1 MVALRLVTSL
11 DPLVLDRV
19 LERARALPGAVV
31 VFDLDS
37 TLLDNRP
44 RQARILREFGQERG
58 IPALA
63 HAQPRHWVDWSIAHA
78 MENCGLP
85 ASEVARLVDDAKE
98 FWRVR
103 FFTSAYCRDDD
114 AIAGARDYLA
124 AVHDVGAFIAYCTGR
139 HEEMRAGSVAS
150 FVRHGFPLP
159 SANREDRVALLM
171 KPELEINDDTY
182 KDSAYAQLRTLGPAV
197 IAAFDNEPTHVN
209 GYRAAFPDAFAVH
222 LDTDHSGRPVE
233 LLPGIVSV
241 ENFVRA

>member
-1 MVALRLVTSL
+1 MVALRLVTSH

-19 LERARALPGAVV
+19 LDRARALPGAVV

-85 ASEVARLVDDAKE
+85 AAEVARLADDAKE

-114 AIAGARDYLA
+114 AIAGAREYLA
-124 AVHDVGAFIAYCTGR
+124 AVREAGAFIAYCTGR
-139 HEEMRAGSVAS
+139 HEEMRAGSVES
-150 FVRHGFPLP
+150 FVRLGYPLP
-159 SANREDRVALLM
+159 GSDRVALLM
-171 KPELEINDDTY
+171 KPVLEMNDDSY

-241 ENFVRA
+241 KDFVRG

>member
-19 LERARALPGAVV
+19 LDRARALPGAVV

-44 RQARILREFGQERG
+44 RQARILREFGAARA
-58 IPALA
+58 IPALEQA
-63 HAQPRHWVDWSIAHA
+63 EPRHWVDWSIAHA
-78 MENCGLP
+78 MANCGLP
-85 ASEVARLVDDAKE
+85 AAEVERLTDDAKE

-103 FFTSAYCRDDD
+103 FFTSAYCRDDA
-114 AIAGARDYLA
+114 AIAGAHNYLA
-124 AVHDVGAFIAYCTGR
+124 AVRDAGAFIAYCTGR
-139 HEEMRAGSVAS
+139 HEEMRAGSIES
-150 FVRHGFPLP
+150 FVRLGYPLP
-159 SANREDRVALLM
+159 GSGRVELLM
-171 KPELEINDDTY
+171 KPELEMNDDSY
-182 KDSAYAQLRTLGPAV
+182 KDSAYAQLRRLGPAV

-209 GYRAAFPDAFAVH
+209 GYRAAFPEALAVH

-241 ENFVRA
+241 KDFVRA